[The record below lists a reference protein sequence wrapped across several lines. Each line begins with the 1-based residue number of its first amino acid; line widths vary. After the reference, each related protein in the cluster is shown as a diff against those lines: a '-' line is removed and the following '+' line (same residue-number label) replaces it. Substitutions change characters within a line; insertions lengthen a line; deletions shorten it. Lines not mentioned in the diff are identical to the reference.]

1 MRKNAEEVAV
11 EERRALIGSPDA
23 IHKQQKI
30 EREGDL
36 AGASESVTASLQ
48 RTRQQMTQ
56 VTPTFI
62 PSTLQPHLNVV
73 LTNSRVRIQQ
83 HWTCKTEADFT

>member
-36 AGASESVTASLQ
+36 AGAAESVTASLQ

-56 VTPTFI
+56 VHRPLPLDLRPI
-62 PSTLQPHLNVV
+62 
-73 LTNSRVRIQQ
+73 TNPL
-83 HWTCKTEADFT
+83 FG